1 MPRTDARRGAWA
13 LVLVVLVLCVCP
25 GAAGTPP
32 YGERGH
38 GDRTPAAHASDAG
51 RVSGAAHASDAGR
64 GSDARRGSDAGRV
77 SGAAYAF
84 GGARAADRPARITE
98 AAASRPHPVAA
109 PAREGRPPGCRGD
122 SRADDGGLAPAA
134 PPRGLT
140 AGDLLPAPHDARGA
154 FGCAGW
160 TPREPGATGPGR
172 APPPLAPPSPMDLS
186 ILRV

>member
-38 GDRTPAAHASDAG
+38 GDRTPAAHASGAG
-51 RVSGAAHASDAGR
+51 
-64 GSDARRGSDAGRV
+64 RGSDAGRV

-84 GGARAADRPARITE
+84 GGTRAADRPARITE

-154 FGCAGW
+154 SGCAGW
-160 TPREPGATGPGR
+160 TPREPTATGPGR